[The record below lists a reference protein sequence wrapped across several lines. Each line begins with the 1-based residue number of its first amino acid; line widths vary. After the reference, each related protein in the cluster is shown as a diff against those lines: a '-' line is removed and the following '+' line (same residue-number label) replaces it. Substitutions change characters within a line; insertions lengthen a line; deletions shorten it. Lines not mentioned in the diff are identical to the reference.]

1 MSSRTPPRYVP
12 TLTEVVTSG
21 AELGP
26 DSAVVL
32 SQEQLIERVMR
43 RVDLTL
49 ERRLREAV
57 AAAVI
62 EQTRAIGPLLRE
74 EIEAL
79 VRETVAQAFA
89 QGAAAGRP
97 AGQMTQVKD
106 GARGWCRTGQ
116 FAGGSALTPAFP
128 SGSGP
133 EIAICSRPL
142 SLKRYLNLFFT
153 LEVSLCR

>member
-26 DSAVVL
+26 DSAAVL

-89 QGAAAGRP
+89 QELPPDVRP
-97 AGQMTQVKD
+97 VK
-106 GARGWCRTGQ
+106 
-116 FAGGSALTPAFP
+116 
-128 SGSGP
+128 
-133 EIAICSRPL
+133 
-142 SLKRYLNLFFT
+142 
-153 LEVSLCR
+153 